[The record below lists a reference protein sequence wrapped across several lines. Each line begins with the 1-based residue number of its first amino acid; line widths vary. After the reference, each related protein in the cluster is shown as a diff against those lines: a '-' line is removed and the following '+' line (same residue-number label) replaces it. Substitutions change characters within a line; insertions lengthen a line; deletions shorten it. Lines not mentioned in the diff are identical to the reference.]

1 MPYAAK
7 SFPVEL
13 LSEENVKKNVLPYY
27 GLENGSIEQ
36 VKIKDTDKQRAVYK
50 IIYFNKSYCLKK
62 IYYSLEELLFVYSS
76 IEWYYRNEIRVPR
89 ILPTIDRGRFVNYNN
104 MLFILTP
111 WIEGEKCN
119 YDNID
124 HVFNAITNLAV
135 MHKCSHNFKPIKG
148 STIRENYDNPHISD
162 SKHLKQI
169 LDCSNLA
176 FKYKDKFSKLY
187 LQNFDCNLLLAKT
200 STAISSS
207 IDADNLTRAL
217 CHLDYVN
224 KNIIFDDDKN
234 IWVIDFDKCR
244 MDFCAHDISYFLR
257 RLLKRNST
265 LWDFEI
271 TINCLNLYEEINPLT
286 LDDYKYI
293 LSYLAFP
300 QKYWKISRDYYNN
313 IKKCNQTSFVLL
325 LKKAVEKDTEQLEF
339 ILKLGRYVENKF
351 GIKIY

>member
-7 SFPVEL
+7 SFPLDL
-13 LSEENVKKNVLPYY
+13 LSEENVKEYVLPYY
-27 GLENGSIEQ
+27 GLENGTIEQ

-50 IIYFNKSYCLKK
+50 IVYSNKSYCLKK

-76 IEWYYRNEIRVPR
+76 IEWYYRCGILVPR
-89 ILPTIDRGRFVNYNN
+89 ILPTIDRSRFVNYNN

-111 WIEGEKCN
+111 WIDGEKCD
-119 YDNID
+119 YDNIE
-124 HVFNAITNLAV
+124 HVLNSISNLSK
-135 MHKCSHNFKPIKG
+135 MHKCSHNFQSIKG
-148 STIRENYDNPHISD
+148 SVLRVNYDNPHISD

-207 IDADNLTRAL
+207 INIKNLSKAL

-224 KNIIFDDDKN
+224 KNIIFDNDQN

-265 LWDFEI
+265 LWDFKI
-271 TINCLNLYEEINPLT
+271 AVNCLNLYEKINPLT

-313 IKKCNQTSFVLL
+313 IKKCNQTSFIFLM
-325 LKKAVEKDTEQLEF
+325 KKAVEDDSEQLEF
-339 ILKLGRYVENKF
+339 VLKLGRYVENKF
-351 GIKIY
+351 NIKIY